1 MKWYKR
7 DPDAA
12 LVGFRGLS
20 HDAKSA
26 YGTIIDLSYSRDGDV
41 PDDEHLLC
49 MHIECRPQW
58 WRRVKQELLFHQ
70 KIRIISGKLVANRV
84 ETTLKEAANFSETQ
98 SKRAREGWVS
108 RKNNSRNNEPFLPL
122 GNANTTTTTYKEGIS
137 NLKDKGV
144 DHRASLELQLAQKR
158 HLGISPDEGM
168 DYRSPPKQKSDNPLA
183 PLPDRE
189 PEKQKEAAN
198 KAEEGK

>member
-12 LVGFRGLS
+12 LIGMRGLS

-41 PDDEHLLC
+41 PDNEHFLC

-98 SKRAREGWVS
+98 SKRATEGWVS
-108 RKNNSRNNEPFLPL
+108 RRNSNKNNEPCLPL
-122 GNANTTTTTYKEGIS
+122 DNANTTTTTYKEGNS
-137 NLKDKGV
+137 NLKDKNL

-168 DYRSPPKQKSDNPLA
+168 NYRSPPRIKSDNPLT
-183 PLPDRE
+183 PIPDKLPS
-189 PEKQKEAAN
+189 KE
-198 KAEEGK
+198 